1 MPRNGREGLAPK
13 PVNNETDPP
22 ARKPEIQAPANQQSE
37 KKQRLIAEI
46 EMMARVRFS
55 GPLPPPDLLARY
67 NEIIPN
73 GAERIFA
80 MAENQARHREKL
92 ETKVIEGNVSTQR
105 EGSWFAFILTLVAL
119 IGGMFLIY
127 VVKNVSGLVAIIAAL
142 VSLAS
147 VFFFSKYEQRK
158 ERTEK
163 STSLERRRHD
173 TQPPDKAES

>member
-1 MPRNGREGLAPK
+1 M
-13 PVNNETDPP
+13 NNETDPP

-127 VVKNVSGLVAIIAAL
+127 VGQECVRAGGDYCRSRQPCER
-142 VSLAS
+142 
-147 VFFFSKYEQRK
+147 VF
-158 ERTEK
+158 
-163 STSLERRRHD
+163 L
-173 TQPPDKAES
+173 